1 MKNRLL
7 GLILLFIIFTTY
19 TPNFNFST
27 DSNLNIKKIIIEKN
41 YIISTNKILKK
52 LNFLLNENL
61 FLINL
66 DEIQNSLKD
75 VDFIESFS
83 IKKIYPNTIKIIVTE
98 RKPIAILQN
107 KKKKFYISD
116 KGDTIDFKKI
126 KLFESLPL
134 VFGGENEFYTFY
146 NDILSINF
154 PMNTVE
160 KFYFFES
167 GRWDII
173 LRNKKIVKLPI
184 ENYLPSLKNFLLSQN
199 NNNFDKYKTFD
210 YRIKDQLILN

>member
-116 KGDTIDFKKI
+116 KGDSIDFKKI